1 MKTQFKKFFN
11 NYLKTRFPNPSQPEV
26 ALLKKALLYTLK
38 APSSLFRPQMAWT
51 VTKCLGHP
59 PQDIFPWAAAIELIH
74 GASLIHDDLPCM
86 DNSSERRGKKTNHLI
101 FGEDMALL
109 AGACLFVEAFSF
121 LTLPLFKER
130 TQEMLDLLIH
140 RSGFYGIMGGQAM
153 DIRGKS
159 SSQSH
164 FLNLSELKTG
174 SLILAAAEGPAL
186 LWNHTKQE
194 LKTLRKYGQCLGQA
208 YQVADDLI
216 DTDFS
221 TKEFRKKQNLLTKL
235 TQDSIKSL
243 KILNHPIQP
252 LIDLSL
258 FNERRALKKQKTS
271 KSCPRENRD
280 QTGLVYKSDS
290 LKI

>member
-1 MKTQFKKFFN
+1 MKTQFKEFFN
-11 NYLKTRFPNPSQPEV
+11 NYLKTRFPNPSRPEV

-51 VTKCLGHP
+51 VTKCLGHS

-86 DNSSERRGKKTNHLI
+86 DNSPKRRGKKTNHLI

-109 AGACLFVEAFSF
+109 AGACLFVEAFSL
-121 LTLPLFKER
+121 LTEPIFKER
-130 TQEMLDLLIH
+130 TQVMLDLLVH

-164 FLNLSELKTG
+164 FLKLSELKTG
-174 SLILAAAEGPAL
+174 SLISAAVEGPAL

-194 LKTLRKYGQCLGQA
+194 LKALRKYGQCLGQA
-208 YQVADDLI
+208 YQIADDLI

-221 TKEFRKKQNLLTKL
+221 KTELYKNQVLLKKL
-235 TQDSIKSL
+235 TQKSITAL
-243 KILNHPIQP
+243 KTLKYSIQP
-252 LIDLSL
+252 LADLSL
-258 FNERRALKKQKTS
+258 FNERRALKKQKTYT
-271 KSCPRENRD
+271 NQD
-280 QTGLVYKSDS
+280 
-290 LKI
+290 